1 MARLVQAVY
10 SALGYGEVSDSMRGR
25 DTKGLQK
32 FQRFVLK
39 PAIIALLVADGIGYF
54 IARSTMND
62 SPPVPQG
69 WEDRSLAA
77 AVPTYVPAPGLA
89 GPEPVARVD
98 GTAKLAARSG
108 ALDQV
113 PLGTDDSEPDPELSA
128 SGPAELPEQR
138 LAASRQVLDKR
149 VRGTAR
155 LEPRSMR
162 PANSAFARA
171 FSARFKLSSAATGDN
186 RPELTEPVD
195 RAGLLDQVPPTNA
208 ALPEISLESMS
219 APAEE
224 PLTSELPALS
234 EPTRAVN
241 DQQTDSPVLPASTEN
256 VVAEPSG
263 AADSVTSQATPVGT
277 TLQISAAAVSNLA
290 PAILVADRYNHPAH
304 EDSVAQHA
312 AGLAATNGS
321 VSRSIPE
328 KHHSADGLSLR
339 GLAVQARPAAPSET
353 LATRADREAG
363 LTETG
368 FGDSLSAIESPGA
381 LSRGVDQGVKTVGA
395 QSTVPGPSIRLGDL
409 LAAVEPAMD
418 IGEFRK
424 LSGSKNADALVTL
437 ETLKN
442 YGIPVEY
449 DSIERI
455 VSTPAGTKIKIAA

>member
-62 SPPVPQG
+62 SPPVPKG

-77 AVPTYVPAPGLA
+77 AGPAYVPAPGLA

-98 GTAKLAARSG
+98 GTAILEAGSG

-113 PLGTDDSEPDPELSA
+113 PLGPDDREPDPELAA

-138 LAASRQVLDKR
+138 IAASRQVLDKR

-171 FSARFKLSSAATGDN
+171 FSARFKPISAATGDD
-186 RPELTEPVD
+186 RPELAEPVD
-195 RAGLLDQVPPTNA
+195 RAGLLDEVPPTNA
-208 ALPEISLESMS
+208 ALPEISQESMN

-263 AADSVTSQATPVGT
+263 VADSVTSQATPVGT

-290 PAILVADRYNHPAH
+290 PATLAAGRYNHPAQ
-304 EDSVAQHA
+304 EDKVAQHG
-312 AGLAATNGS
+312 AGLAATNVS
-321 VSRSIPE
+321 VARSIPE
-328 KHHSADGLSLR
+328 KYHSAGGLSRR
-339 GLAVQARPAAPSET
+339 GLVVQARPAEPSET
-353 LATRADREAG
+353 LATLADREAG
-363 LTETG
+363 LTGTG
-368 FGDSLSAIESPGA
+368 LGDSLSAMEGPGA
-381 LSRGVDQGVKTVGA
+381 LSRGVDQGAKTVEA
-395 QSTVPGPSIRLGDL
+395 QISVPGPSIRLGDL
-409 LAAVEPAMD
+409 LAAVAPAMD
-418 IGEFRK
+418 SGEFRK

-437 ETLKN
+437 ETLQN

-449 DSIERI
+449 DSIEGM
-455 VSTPAGTKIKIAA
+455 VSTPAGAKIKLAA